1 MKKETTAL
9 FGLISSM
16 IIFGTIGIFR
26 RYIPFPSSFLAMVRG
41 FIGAL
46 FLLLI
51 MLMLR
56 KKPDMAEI
64 KSNLVPLLISGGCI
78 GFNWILLFEAYN
90 YTSVATATLCY
101 YFEPTF
107 VILFTPIF
115 LHSKLTPKKIFC
127 VLLAFVGMVFVSG
140 ILDTGIGKIQE
151 MKGVLMGLGAAVIYA
166 FVILINKR
174 MCKISA
180 YGRTAIQLFFASVVL
195 IPYVLFTGAMEDLP
209 LSPFNVA
216 MTAIVCI
223 VHTGVAYALYF
234 GSFENLP
241 TETLALFSYI
251 DPVVAVLL
259 SAFILHE
266 KMTVFTVIGAVLILG
281 AAIWGELP
289 EKKQKI
295 E

>member
-1 MKKETTAL
+1 MKKETTAM

-16 IIFGTIGIFR
+16 TIFGTIGIFR
-26 RYIPFPSSFLAMVRG
+26 RYIPLPSSFLAMVRG

-46 FLLLI
+46 FLLL
-51 MLMLR
+51 LMMILR
-56 KKPDMAEI
+56 KKPDIAAI
-64 KSNLVPLLISGGCI
+64 KSNLVLLLISGGCI

-101 YFEPTF
+101 YFEPAF

-140 ILDTGIGKIQE
+140 VLNAEFGGIGELYGI
-151 MKGVLMGLGAAVIYA
+151 LLGLGAAALYAAVI
-166 FVILINKR
+166 IMNKR
-174 MCKISA
+174 MGKIDA
-180 YGRTAIQLFFASVVL
+180 YDRTMIQLLFASVVL
-195 IPYVLFTGAMEDLP
+195 LPYVLFTGEAEDLIFT
-209 LSPFNVA
+209 PFIVM

-234 GSFENLP
+234 SSFENLP

-289 EKKQKI
+289 EKKQKT